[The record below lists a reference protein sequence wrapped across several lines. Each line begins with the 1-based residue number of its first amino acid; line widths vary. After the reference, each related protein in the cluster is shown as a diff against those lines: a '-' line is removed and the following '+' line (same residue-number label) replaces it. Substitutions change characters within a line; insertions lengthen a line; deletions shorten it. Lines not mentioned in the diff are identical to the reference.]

1 MFECAFFKPFC
12 VAVIQIGLVNNALY
26 NDLPFN
32 STMASSFTTLVRS
45 YIGQQTSG
53 NGMDVL
59 GVTALVRGD
68 CIALLRY

>member
-1 MFECAFFKPFC
+1 MYFKLFC

-32 STMASSFTTLVRS
+32 STMETGFETLVRS
-45 YIGQQTSG
+45 YIGQKTSG
-53 NGMDVL
+53 NGSDVL

-68 CIALLRY
+68 CTVCFVELRY